1 MSAEIKVLDSWVLA
15 EFATPEALVDATRQ
29 MREKGYEG
37 MDTYSPYPLHGGS
50 EALGLPPSRVPFI
63 ALGGALTGMIT
74 ALSFQTYMNTI
85 DYPLNVGGRPTL
97 SLPAWVPITFELS
110 VLLCAFGIFFGLLGL
125 SRLPQPYHPVFESEE
140 FRSAS
145 THGYWL
151 SVPTAMTTVK
161 ADDIKNQLTTLGAT
175 HVTVVTGEKE

>member
-1 MSAEIKVLDSWVLA
+1 MSAQVTVLQSFVLA
-15 EFATPEALVDATRQ
+15 EFATPEALVDATQ
-29 MREKGYEG
+29 KMREKGHEG
-37 MDTYSPYPLHGGS
+37 MDTYSPFPLHGGS

-74 ALSFQTYMNTI
+74 AVAMMAYMNAY
-85 DYPLNVGGRPTL
+85 DYPINVGGRPLL
-97 SLPAWVPITFELS
+97 SIPAYVPITFELS
-110 VLLCAFGIFFGLLGL
+110 VLLAAFGIFFGLLGL

-151 SVPTAMTTVK
+151 SVPKAVAAK
-161 ADDIKNQLTTLGAT
+161 ADDIMDQLKTLGAT
-175 HVTVVTGEKE
+175 QVTVVSGEKE

>member
-1 MSAEIKVLDSWVLA
+1 MSAAIKVVDTLVLA

-63 ALGGALTGMIT
+63 ALCSGLTGTVGAIAMM
-74 ALSFQTYMNTI
+74 AYMNGF
-85 DYPLNVGGRPTL
+85 DYPLNVGGRPIF
-97 SLPAWVPITFELS
+97 SLPAYVPITFELT
-110 VLLCAFGIFFGLLGL
+110 VLLAAFGIFFGVLGL
-125 SRLPQPYHPVFESEE
+125 ARLPQPYHPVYELEA
-140 FRSAS
+140 FRSAT

-151 SVPTAMTTVK
+151 SVPKTETLQ
-161 ADDIKNQLTTLGAT
+161 ADAIMDQLKTLGAT
-175 HVTVVTGEKE
+175 QVTVVTGEKE